1 MCVCVGGGILS
12 GHWGA
17 PAAPSC
23 PQWSVAFVI
32 SSDVLSWQSFCS
44 CWQSLPASHVAGPVI
59 YHTVLFAL
67 NIKLAFF
74 YKSIHFSY
82 SNDWVIVL
90 NFYNHILS
98 LTLKYH
104 MPWDSYLSVLWL
116 YAFNGLVKGSRHW
129 NQLVAYAF
137 ARHAL
142 YVRTLRYVLL
152 LCNHQ
157 ICAKAQRLA
166 SVVNSHLMNG
176 SIVVTQRIVD
186 GHLSVI

>member
-1 MCVCVGGGILS
+1 MSFTGSMCMCVCVWGWGILS

-23 PQWSVAFVI
+23 LQWSVASVI

-44 CWQSLPASHVAGPVI
+44 CWQSVPASHVAGPVI

-98 LTLKYH
+98 MTLKYH
-104 MPWDSYLSVLWL
+104 VPYEFLTFRSFGSMRSMAWWRALAIEISWLRMPSL
-116 YAFNGLVKGSRHW
+116 GM
-129 NQLVAYAF
+129 
-137 ARHAL
+137 
-142 YVRTLRYVLL
+142 
-152 LCNHQ
+152 LC
-157 ICAKAQRLA
+157 
-166 SVVNSHLMNG
+166 M
-176 SIVVTQRIVD
+176 
-186 GHLSVI
+186 